1 MTLREEIML
10 AEAEFAWRDS
20 RREFAEAQII
30 LRKLRRLKTIQLRA
44 ELATDAWQDGP
55 EAYGDQQGVA

>member
-1 MTLREEIML
+1 MTLVQEILL

-20 RREFAEAQII
+20 RREFAEAQVI

-44 ELATDAWQDGP
+44 ELATDEWQD
-55 EAYGDQQGVA
+55 DQQKVGA